1 MIPNEEQNTRFER
14 WVLFIRK
21 NFDTSSKEFLRYI
34 WDLYDTLINEI
45 KQLKNKNKK
54 NGKAN
59 DEI

>member
-1 MIPNEEQNTRFER
+1 MISNEEQNTRFER

-21 NFDTSSKEFLRYI
+21 NFDTNSKEFLRYI

-45 KQLKNKNKK
+45 KTLKNKNKK

>member
-21 NFDTSSKEFLRYI
+21 NYDTTSKEFLRYI

-45 KQLKNKNKK
+45 KILKNKKQK